1 MASILDRARV
11 SLRRAE
17 KRRPRAMPTRRPLS
31 PRQRQILQLVGSGRS
46 SQEVGA
52 ELGISRRTVEA
63 HVQAAMRALGASTR
77 SQAVLLAG
85 DVRAAR
91 GPRVSGAAEALLA
104 SLAEGTTVTEA
115 ARRLGV
121 SRRTATRRLR
131 ETRERLAVETNVE
144 ALRATRSSRRER
156 GRA

>member
-1 MASILDRARV
+1 
-11 SLRRAE
+11 
-17 KRRPRAMPTRRPLS
+17 
-31 PRQRQILQLVGSGRS
+31 
-46 SQEVGA
+46 
-52 ELGISRRTVEA
+52 
-63 HVQAAMRALGASTR
+63 
-77 SQAVLLAG
+77 VLLAG

-144 ALRATRSSRRER
+144 ALRATRSSRRKR